1 MARSVYV
8 AAEYKEDPLGFL
20 IKLMDL
26 TQYASELKR
35 LSNGLY
41 LLTGIL
47 TFRSLNHIDRM
58 KVNKAILDLPRG
70 YLLAKL
76 APMTA
81 QMIANP
87 YWFSWSLSDDELR
100 SYYKLN
106 NDFASSVEKLG
117 LDFSSL
123 TAVTLGGALL
133 AASES
138 GVKTAIVNAAKQ
150 GSNSNLAGAAAKK
163 FGASGV
169 TVQRAGVAAAIVTVF
184 AGCMHALT
192 STGANNAKKEL
203 AMRGLLKLE
212 DF

>member
-1 MARSVYV
+1 MTRTVYV

-26 TQYASELKR
+26 TQYATELKG

-41 LLTGIL
+41 MLTGIL

-106 NDFASSVEKLG
+106 NDFARSVEKIG
-117 LDFSSL
+117 LDFSSVTVL
-123 TAVTLGGALL
+123 TLGSALL
-133 AASES
+133 VASES

-150 GSNSNLAGAAAKK
+150 STNSNLAGAAAKK

-169 TVQRAGVAAAIVTVF
+169 SVQRAGIAAAIVTIF
-184 AGCMHALT
+184 AGCMHALSST
-192 STGANNAKKEL
+192 SANNAKKEL